1 MTRALRLGPVS
12 FVLQR
17 RPLFAGAALL
27 CLVVLGAGAALLN
40 GSYPIKSSGVWLA
53 LTDRADAISAMIVL
67 DQRLPRILTAIGA
80 GAALGLAGAMFQT
93 MLRNPLAAPDIIG
106 FTAGANAGALLAVLL
121 TGGMILTGALAG
133 GAATAV
139 AVVALAWRDGL
150 DTHRLILVG
159 IGVSLSLGATADL
172 LLSYTDENT
181 AADMARWLTGTL
193 HARSLKEA
201 ALVWGGLAVLAPF
214 IVWLGF
220 PLARMAL
227 SDDTAAGLGLALAL
241 LRLAV
246 TTLAVCLVALAV
258 SVAGP
263 LPFVAFVAGPIARRL
278 TGGGAPALLAAA
290 LTGAAV
296 TLGADLAA
304 RSIPMVRLPAGVFTA
319 MVGAPVL
326 VWLLWVQAR
335 KGRL

>member
-1 MTRALRLGPVS
+1 MQTLRLGSVS
-12 FVLQR
+12 LTVQR
-17 RPLFAGAALL
+17 RPLIAGIGLLFLVALAAVAALSI
-27 CLVVLGAGAALLN
+27 GN
-40 GSYPIKSSGVWLA
+40 YPIAPVGIWQA
-53 LTDRADAISAMIVL
+53 LIGRADAISSMIVL
-67 DQRLPRILTAIGA
+67 DHRLPRILTAIGA

-133 GAATAV
+133 GALTAT
-139 AVVALAWRDGL
+139 AVVALAWRGGL

-159 IGVSLSLGATADL
+159 LGASLSLGAGADL

-193 HARSLKEA
+193 HARGPAEV
-201 ALVWGGLAVLAPF
+201 ALVWVGLALLAPIALWF
-214 IVWLGF
+214 GF
-220 PLARMAL
+220 PLARMSF
-227 SDDTAAGLGLALAL
+227 SDDTVAGLGLPLAS

-246 TTLAVCLVALAV
+246 TALAVALVALAV

-263 LPFVAFVAGPIARRL
+263 LPFVAFVSGPIARRL
-278 TGGGAPALLAAA
+278 TGNGGPALPAAA
-290 LTGAAV
+290 LTGATV

-304 RSIPMVRLPAGVFTA
+304 RSIPMVQLPAGVFTA

-326 VWLLWVQAR
+326 VWLLWIQAR

>member
-1 MTRALRLGPVS
+1 MQTLRFGPVS
-12 FVLQR
+12 VPVQR
-17 RPLFAGAALL
+17 RSMIAGLGLLVLLALAAVAALL
-27 CLVVLGAGAALLN
+27 I
-40 GSYPIKSSGVWLA
+40 GSYPITPGGIWQA
-53 LTDRADAISAMIVL
+53 LTGRADAIPAMIVL
-67 DQRLPRILTAIGA
+67 DHRLPRILTAIGA
-80 GAALGLAGAMFQT
+80 GAALGLAGAMVQT

-121 TGGMILTGALAG
+121 TGGMILAGALAG
-133 GAATAV
+133 GALAAT
-139 AVVALAWRDGL
+139 AVVALAWRGGL
-150 DTHRLILVG
+150 DTYRLILVG
-159 IGVSLSLGATADL
+159 LGASLLLGAGADL

-193 HARSLKEA
+193 HARGPAEV
-201 ALVWGGLAVLAPF
+201 ALVWGGLAMLAP
-214 IVWLGF
+214 IALWLGF
-220 PLARMAL
+220 PLARMTF
-227 SDDTAAGLGLALAL
+227 SNDTVVGLGLPLAP

-246 TTLAVCLVALAV
+246 TALAVVLVALAV

-263 LPFVAFVAGPIARRL
+263 LPFVAFVSGPIARRL
-278 TGGGAPALLAAA
+278 TGSGGPALPAAA
-290 LTGAAV
+290 LTGATV

-304 RSIPMVRLPAGVFTA
+304 RSVPMVQLPAGVFTA

>member
-1 MTRALRLGPVS
+1 MMRTLRLGPVS
-12 FVLQR
+12 CVVQR
-17 RPLFAGAALL
+17 RPLVAALGLMCLVALCAGAALL
-27 CLVVLGAGAALLN
+27 SGT
-40 GSYPIKSSGVWLA
+40 YPITPSGVWQA
-53 LTDRADAISAMIVL
+53 LTGRTDAVSAMIVL
-67 DQRLPRILTAIGA
+67 DHRLPRIVTAIGA
-80 GAALGLAGAMFQT
+80 GAALGLAGTMFQT
-93 MLRNPLAAPDIIG
+93 MMRNPLAAPDIIG

-133 GAATAV
+133 GAATAL

-150 DTHRLILVG
+150 DIHRLILVG
-159 IGVSLSLGATADL
+159 IGVSLSLGAAADL

-193 HARSLKEA
+193 HARSLHDA
-201 ALVWGGLAVLAPF
+201 ALVWGGLAVLSPF
-214 IVWLGF
+214 IVWLSF
-220 PLARMAL
+220 PLARLAL
-227 SDDTAAGLGLALAL
+227 SDDTVAALGLALAP

-263 LPFVAFVAGPIARRL
+263 LPFVSFVAGPIARRL

-304 RSIPMVRLPAGVFTA
+304 RSIPMVRLPAGIFTA

-326 VWLLWVQAR
+326 VWLLWVQTR